1 MDRLN
6 LRNLKAEVHRTLLSK
21 LDLEK
26 LGRVGN
32 DRAREAT
39 VRLIQAS
46 CIRRRTPRFATTIT

>member
-6 LRNLKAEVHRTLLSK
+6 LRNLKAQIHRTLLSK

-39 VRLIQAS
+39 VRLIQEN
-46 CIRRRTPRFATTIT
+46 F